1 MAHQPQQPA
10 DLEQF
15 QRDLEAGLAKLAEA
29 AATRTTA
36 VLRSPEA
43 GAVLTVLRAATG
55 AAAERPAPQPGD
67 PR

>member
-1 MAHQPQQPA
+1 MAHQPQQP

-15 QRDLEAGLAKLAEA
+15 QSDLEAGLGKLAEA

-43 GAVLTVLRAATG
+43 SAVLTVLRAATG
-55 AAAERPAPQPGD
+55 AVAERPAPQPGD
-67 PR
+67 RR